1 MGIRVETQEH
11 MEQCEGFSHEQRNL
25 DMNEE
30 RGKLIFWR
38 RMVPKLKTMNDHD
51 KWLELK
57 ESLRK
62 KKEEQ
67 LKNKLA
73 KKTVIVTKAK
83 PKPKKLG
90 ALQKKM
96 KETVDSFA
104 ERRK

>member
-1 MGIRVETQEH
+1 
-11 MEQCEGFSHEQRNL
+11 
-25 DMNEE
+25 MNEE

-38 RMVPKLKTMNDHD
+38 RMAPKLKTMNDHD

-57 ESLRK
+57 ERLRK

-83 PKPKKLG
+83 PKPKKQG
-90 ALQKKM
+90 SLQKKM
-96 KETVDSFA
+96 KEGLF
-104 ERRK
+104 RRKA